1 MIKNTERQLMT
12 DLANY
17 LIKGLNYEEMMELY
31 STIRSKNKDSKTI
44 GDIYISRFISI
55 DSPASYSLLLITKG
69 EYTLSYDGIT
79 IQVNAKY
86 ISTSNVKR
94 KILIIPR
101 EMINYL
107 FVELLKEI
115 ETTIIVEQNKIKLL
129 WDLLLLEIDG
139 YIEEGVNFQ
148 WMNRKWQ
155 RNFSSD

>member
-1 MIKNTERQLMT
+1 MIKNTERQLIS

-17 LIKGLNYEEMMELY
+17 LIEGLNYEEMKELY
-31 STIRSKNKDSKTI
+31 SKIRSKNTYSKTI
-44 GDIYISRFISI
+44 GDIYIRRFT
-55 DSPASYSLLLITKG
+55 DDKASGSLLRITKG
-69 EYTLSYDGIT
+69 DYTLSYDGIT
-79 IQVNAKY
+79 IQVNAKFL
-86 ISTSNVKR
+86 STSNVKR

-101 EMINYL
+101 EMLNYL
-107 FVELLKEI
+107 FAGLLEEV

-139 YIEEGVNFQ
+139 NIEEGVNFQ